1 MSYIGAQPA
10 DAPSLSHQTF
20 YGFKY
25 NPATGSLVVDII
37 DDDTKVIKLPD
48 PNILDMEDYT
58 DHFWS
63 QDGVSYGWGN
73 NGHIKV
79 IYP

>member
-1 MSYIGAQPA
+1 MSYIGAQPT
-10 DAPSLSHQTF
+10 DTPSLSHQTF

-25 NPATGSLVVDII
+25 NVATGNLTIDVI

-48 PNILDMEDYT
+48 PSILDAEDYT